1 MQMKTDL
8 GLGRTGAWWG
18 GAICGLIYG
27 VPGVGQV
34 VGAENLLQ
42 CHGNLLTEAWQREA
56 LLLRLPST
64 S

>member
-1 MQMKTDL
+1 MPDEDRL
-8 GLGRTGAWWG
+8 GPEAHWSLVGRGYLWSHRQCARSGAG
-18 GAICGLIYG
+18 
-27 VPGVGQV
+27 

-56 LLLRLPST
+56 FLLRLTST